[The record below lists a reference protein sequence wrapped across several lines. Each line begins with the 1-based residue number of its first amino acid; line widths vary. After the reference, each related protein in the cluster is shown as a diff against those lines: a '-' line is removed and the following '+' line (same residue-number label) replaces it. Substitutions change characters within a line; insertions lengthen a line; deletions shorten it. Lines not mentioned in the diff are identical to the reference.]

1 MNYHL
6 AIDLGASS
14 GRCILGSLQNGKM
27 ILEEIHRFDNIQEL
41 RGGHDCWDIANLWG
55 NILEGLKKC
64 KEIGKIPQTVG
75 VDTWGVDFVLV
86 DENGNMIGDSVA
98 YRDKRTEGMD
108 KVCEEIISFE
118 DLYARC
124 GIQKQ
129 MFNTI
134 YQLLAV
140 KKENPEHLRAAK
152 RILMVPD
159 YLNYL
164 LSGVMANEYTEAST
178 SSLVNAETKEWDL
191 ELIEMLGLPTEIF
204 GKLTMPGTK
213 LGNLAPN
220 VREEVGFDC
229 EVILPA
235 THDTGSAFLAVPAR
249 DDNAIYI
256 SSGTWSLLG
265 IENMVP
271 LVNKTAMEANLT
283 NEGGYKYRFRI
294 LKNIMGLW
302 IIQSIRRELNGVS
315 YVKGK
320 KDTIKSERTWSFGDL
335 CDEAKKCKSFAS
347 KIDVN
352 DDSFLSPDSM
362 IDAVK
367 NYCAKTNQKVPESVG
382 ELMQCVYTS
391 LALSY
396 SDTVKGIEKLVGKKY
411 TSINIVGGGCKDDY
425 LSELTAR
432 ATGLDVF
439 AGPSEGT
446 SIGNLIVQFIYSGEL
461 ESLEAARRAVYESF
475 DIEVINK

>member
-14 GRCILGSLQNGKM
+14 GRCILGYLNNGKI
-27 ILEEIHRFDNIQEL
+27 ILDEVHRFDNLQE
-41 RGGHDCWDIANLWG
+41 RRDGHDCWDIKNLWD
-55 NILEGLKKC
+55 NIIEGLKKC
-64 KEIGKIPQTVG
+64 KAIGKIPSTLG

-86 DENGNMIGDSVA
+86 YENGDVIGDCVA

-140 KKENPEHLRAAK
+140 KRENPEHLKRAK
-152 RILMVPD
+152 KILMMPD

-178 SSLVNAETKEWDL
+178 SSLVNAETKQWDL

-204 GKLTMPGTK
+204 GKITMPGVK
-213 LGNLAPN
+213 LGNLSPEVQAQ
-220 VREEVGFDC
+220 VGFDC

-265 IENMVP
+265 IENPVP
-271 LVNKTAMEANLT
+271 LANPTARDSNLT
-283 NEGGYKYRFRI
+283 NEGGYNSRYRI

-302 IIQSIRRELNGVS
+302 MIQSIRRELNGVN
-315 YVKGK
+315 YVKGRE
-320 KDTIKSERTWSFGDL
+320 DRVKSDRTWSFAEL
-335 CDEAKKCKSFAS
+335 CDEAKKFKSFTS
-347 KIDVN
+347 KVDVN
-352 DDSFLSPDSM
+352 DNAFLSPDSM
-362 IDAVK
+362 IEAVK
-367 NYCAKTNQKVPESVG
+367 DYCRKTNQAVPETVG
-382 ELMQCVYTS
+382 ELLQCVYTS
-391 LALSY
+391 LATCY
-396 SDTVKGIEKLVGKKY
+396 GETVMQLEKLSGKKY

-432 ATGLDVF
+432 ATGLEVF

-446 SIGNLIVQFIYSGEL
+446 SLGNMIVQFIYSGEFK
-461 ESLEAARRAVYESF
+461 SLEQARRAVFESF
-475 DIEVINK
+475 DIQTIK